1 MFQQFN
7 GVQEY
12 KYKYKTVIQD
22 KYFLPHQ
29 PLKNI
34 TQPPL
39 RSRPEPTYTLP
50 EVTLKREY
58 KICGQIGESGQKDKL
73 SYFSL
78 DRIVEALIRV
88 VSRGLPLKDML
99 EIKS

>member
-7 GVQEY
+7 GVEES
-12 KYKYKTVIQD
+12 KTVIQD

-39 RSRPEPTYTLP
+39 RSRPEPMYTLP
-50 EVTLKREY
+50 EVTLK
-58 KICGQIGESGQKDKL
+58 QTGESGQKDKL
-73 SYFSL
+73 LYLSL
-78 DRIVEALIRV
+78 AQQDCGSADQGGK
-88 VSRGLPLKDML
+88 SRASPERHVGDQELTSHHFWP
-99 EIKS
+99 S